1 MPANAYAVVGQHV
14 AVPHDPGPRP
24 SEAADGTAARAQAPA
39 EILEAPVAGHTSTDE
54 RFDHFIE
61 RDGARFAGTH
71 LILDFH
77 GASRLD
83 DLALMEQGL
92 RDAVEAAGAT
102 LLHIHLHHFT
112 PNGGISGV
120 AVLAESHISVHTW
133 PECDY
138 AAFDIFM
145 CGDARP
151 ELGAEVLRET
161 FAPDRTE
168 IVEHRRGLVDVG

>member
-1 MPANAYAVVGQHV
+1 MPASAYAVIGQLD
-14 AVPHDPGPRP
+14 AVPHDPGPENAAP
-24 SEAADGTAARAQAPA
+24 SEVSADRGEYTC
-39 EILEAPVAGHTSTDE
+39 SDE
-54 RFDHFIE
+54 RLDHFIE
-61 RDGARFAGTH
+61 RDGIRFAGTH
-71 LILDFH
+71 LILDFF
-77 GASRLD
+77 GAQRLD
-83 DLALMEQGL
+83 DLELMEQGL
-92 RDAVEAAGAT
+92 RGAVEAAGAT

-133 PECDY
+133 PETDY

-161 FAPDRTE
+161 FAPSRTE
-168 IVEHRRGLVDVG
+168 IVEHRRGVVDDPD